1 MLAGGQMYIK
11 GNELVEKRDYLD
23 RYVRELGFQ
32 EGRLLRVYLSK
43 IDARNLQSRYVRI
56 PIKDFC
62 TIMGWTTKPKL
73 EYFRQR
79 TKELLR
85 IVIDGPDQEQNVVY
99 AQTVLFQRCRVIVD
113 KGQAYVEL
121 NASDDALPLMFNFK
135 KDYVSYRIGNI
146 LRLKSPNQCLMYEFL
161 KRNEYYGGCEISV
174 QELREKLGISP
185 DEYKDMRNF
194 KRAVLDVC
202 QKALD
207 EYTDISF
214 TYKRGKVGARGVWLT
229 VVFNIKANPKNE
241 NKILLSDVFSE
252 NNNELVPFDDAD
264 TDNSVDYNEICVF
277 YVEHKDVI
285 DCYRQY
291 AAESMTDRGIVAFD
305 EQAKYYFPY
314 DSLEERALA
323 FNALQHKALTL
334 AKEKIKNMDSY
345 LLRCLENEYKRG
357 S

>member
-1 MLAGGQMYIK
+1 MYIK
-11 GNELVEKRDYLD
+11 GNELVERRDYLD

-62 TIMGWTTKPKL
+62 TIMGWSAKPKL

-161 KRNEYYGGCEISV
+161 KRYEYCGGCEISV
-174 QELREKLGISP
+174 QELREKLGVAP
-185 DEYKDMRNF
+185 NEYKDLRDF
-194 KRAVLDVC
+194 KKAVLDVC
-202 QKALD
+202 QKALC

-229 VVFNIKANPKNE
+229 IVFCVKANSKNE
-241 NKILLSDVFSE
+241 NKILLSDVFGEGSAEIVALDEE
-252 NNNELVPFDDAD
+252 N
-264 TDNSVDYNEICVF
+264 TDNTIDYDEICSF

-291 AAESMTDRGIVAFD
+291 AGDGVSDRGIVAFD
-305 EQAKYYFPY
+305 EAAKVYYPY
-314 DSLEERALA
+314 DSLEERALL
-323 FNALQHKALTL
+323 FNATQHKALAL
-334 AKEKIKNMDSY
+334 AKNPIKNLDSY
-345 LLRCLENEYKRG
+345 LLTCLKNEWQKG
-357 S
+357 